1 MENRSHALA
10 AGLFVLVA
18 SAMLVLMAFWL
29 TRDTVA
35 HRSFEMSSRES
46 VTGLQPQAGVRYRGV
61 TVGKVEQIGFDPAAQ
76 GNVLIRIS
84 TNLEAPISKSTFAT
98 LGFQG
103 VTGLAFV
110 QLDDADGSK
119 EPLATSDDMPARI
132 PMRASLLSRLSDQ
145 GTQILVQLEE
155 TSRRVNQLLAPE
167 NQKTLFSAIHDIGQ
181 SAKGFGVAAASFS
194 QFSSNANR
202 IMDAQFGP
210 EKINVPKL
218 VDEVTVTL
226 KSLQATSQTVEK
238 SAAEFQATATEIKQA
253 TKSIGQPGGPLD
265 KLGQGAEA
273 LANAGQSLQANT
285 LPKLGRVADD
295 AARTAR
301 TVGRAAAGVNEN
313 PQALIYGNG
322 PIAPGPGESGFTA
335 PAARP

>member
-18 SAMLVLMAFWL
+18 SALLVLMAFWL
-29 TRDTVA
+29 TRDSA
-35 HRSFEMSSRES
+35 IHRSFEMSSREA
-46 VTGLQPQAGVRYRGV
+46 VTGLQPQAGVRYKGV
-61 TVGKVEQIGFDPAAQ
+61 TVGKVQQIGFDPVTM

-84 TNLEAPISKSTFAT
+84 TNLEAPITKSTFAT

-103 VTGLAFV
+103 VTGLAFI
-110 QLDDADGSK
+110 QLDDLDGSK
-119 EPLATSDDMPARI
+119 ETLSTSDNTPARI

-155 TSRRVNQLLAPE
+155 SSRRFNQLLAPE
-167 NQKTLFSAIHDIGQ
+167 NQKELFATVHDIGQ
-181 SAKGFGVAAASFS
+181 SAKGFNQAAASFS

-202 IMDAQFGP
+202 ILNAQFGP

-218 VDEVTVTL
+218 VEEVGTTL
-226 KSLQATSQTVEK
+226 KSLQATSQSVEK
-238 SAAEFQATATEIKQA
+238 SAAEFQATAAEFKQVA
-253 TKSIGQPGGPLD
+253 KTVGQPGGPLD

-273 LANAGQSLQANT
+273 LAAAGQSLQANT

-301 TVGRAAAGVNEN
+301 TVSRTAAGVSDN

-322 PIAPGPGESGFTA
+322 PIAPGPGEPNFSAPTA
-335 PAARP
+335 KP